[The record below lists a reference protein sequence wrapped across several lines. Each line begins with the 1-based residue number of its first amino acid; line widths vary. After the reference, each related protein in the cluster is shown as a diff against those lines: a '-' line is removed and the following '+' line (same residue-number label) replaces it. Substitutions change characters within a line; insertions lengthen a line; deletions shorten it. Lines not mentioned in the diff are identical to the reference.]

1 MRWELIAGL
10 LALFVGTG
18 ADARPASVALK
29 AGDRYVAL
37 GSSFAAG
44 PGVTVSADTPP
55 NRCTRSTDNYARQ
68 VSRRLNLDLTDV
80 SCGGATTQHILTGWT
95 ELPPQIDA
103 ITPDTRLVTIT
114 IGGNDVGYIGGL
126 FAGSCATVPDAALCK
141 GFAARRGTGTLPPEP
156 DDAAWRALE
165 ARMDAIIAGVR
176 QRAPGARIVFVDY
189 LTLLPKGKL
198 CAGTPLSKASAK
210 LARAKAD
217 RLVDATARSARR
229 GGATMLR
236 ASKLSA
242 RHHACAQSAWVNGFP
257 IDAASAG
264 MVGYHPNL
272 AGMTAIADALQ
283 RIVQSS
289 SSSAR

>member
-1 MRWELIAGL
+1 MRWQVIAGL
-10 LALFVGTG
+10 LALSVGTG
-18 ADARPASVALK
+18 AFARPDNNALK

-44 PGVTVSADTPP
+44 PGVTRSADTPP

-68 VSRRLNLDLTDV
+68 VSRRLSLVLVDV
-80 SCGGATTQHILTGWT
+80 SCGGATTQHILTGWN

-103 ITPDTRLVTIT
+103 ITANTRLVTIT

-126 FAGSCATVPDAALCK
+126 FASSCANVPDAALCK
-141 GFAARRGTGTLPPEP
+141 GFAARRGTATLPPEP
-156 DDAAWRALE
+156 DDAAWREVE
-165 ARMDAIIAGVR
+165 ARMDAIIAAIR
-176 QRAPGARIVFVDY
+176 QRAPDARIVFVDY

-198 CAGTPLSKASAK
+198 CGDTPLSKASAK

-217 RLVDATARSARR
+217 RLVAVTARSARR

-236 ASKLSA
+236 ASKLSV

-257 IDAASAG
+257 IDGASAG

-272 AGMTAIADALQ
+272 AGMTAIADALL
-283 RIVQSS
+283 RIVQSVS
-289 SSSAR
+289 STAR